1 MPNIEI
7 SEMPDSARVWVFG
20 AAAPVVGVH
29 HERLMSAVDSYLSG
43 WRAHGAPLLCAR
55 DWRDDRFLAIAV
67 DEAATDASGCSIDGM
82 FRTLA
87 NAEADVG
94 TSLVGGSRIFWR
106 DATGA
111 VQSGTRKEFV
121 AAAGSADVSL
131 DTPVMDLTIST
142 VGDWRTRFE
151 RPASE
156 TWHARLVAG
165 AATKS

>member
-1 MPNIEI
+1 MPKMEI
-7 SEMPDSARVWVFG
+7 REMPDSARVWVFG
-20 AAAPVVGVH
+20 AAAPVVGVGY
-29 HERLMSAVDSYLSG
+29 ERLMFAVDSYLSG

-55 DWRDDRFLAIAV
+55 DWRDDR
-67 DEAATDASGCSIDGM
+67 M

-94 TSLVGGSRIFWR
+94 TSLVGGGTIFWR
-106 DATGA
+106 DAAGT

-121 AAAGSADVSL
+121 AAAGSAEVSL

-156 TWHARLVAG
+156 TWHATLVAG
-165 AATKS
+165 VATKS